1 MKKLLILLIA
11 LIGCTSVICAKDVIY
26 SDGSNNYGA
35 SAEAFSSWDQELETD
50 RNMAKSGYRGF
61 AELNSGYYISGVAA
75 FEISTTHGYQINHYL
90 FVGGGIGVDLLFTDG
105 LESGGVAIPLYAAL
119 KGNLGSSIAQFT
131 YGSRLGLSVIPDG
144 SIPFLWN
151 INAGLRLGFTP
162 NFALNITPDFSL
174 LVGSEFFD
182 ARIGLRIGFEF

>member
-1 MKKLLILLIA
+1 MFIVLTSCIST
-11 LIGCTSVICAKDVIY
+11 IGAQDIIY
-26 SDGSNNYGA
+26 MNGNDSRGE
-35 SAEAFSSWDQELETD
+35 SAETISTKDLEFKNS
-50 RNMAKSGYRGF
+50 RHLAKRGYRGF

-105 LESGGVAIPLYAAL
+105 LDSGGVAIPLYAAL
-119 KGNLGSSIAQFT
+119 KGNFGSSIAQFT